1 MTFQKHFISVFTQ
14 QKDPFAKII
23 GQDVAKKQLKS
34 ALIANRHILIH
45 GPPGIG
51 KTTLVK
57 SIASLLPVEGKDN
70 KDSKLKSKE
79 TKDSSERF
87 IRVQGSPDLTAE
99 DLLGDIDPIK
109 ALEFGPL
116 SKEAFVPG
124 KIFKANNGIL
134 FFDEVNRCSEKLQN
148 ALLQAL
154 EEGFVTIGS
163 YDVDLPANFIFI
175 GTINPH
181 DMSTEKLN
189 EAFMDRFDVIEM
201 TYPETALI
209 EKRIVTLNVGDIGVI
224 FPPKLL
230 DFLVEYVRKL
240 RNPEKLVKFPSVR
253 ATIGI
258 YQRACANAII
268 MGRSEVTLG
277 DIEETFQSVLAHRI
291 ELKPSLKYTKSA
303 EEFLSDE
310 FKALVKAN
318 QLQTEQSDDA
328 DADDEDST

>member
-1 MTFQKHFISVFTQ
+1 MSFQKHFISVFTQ

-57 SIASLLPVEGKDN
+57 SISTLLPP
-70 KDSKLKSKE
+70 LTKSKDAKTE
-79 TKDSSERF
+79 QDERF

-99 DLLGDIDPIK
+99 DLIGDIDPIK
-109 ALEFGPL
+109 ALEYGPL

-163 YDVDLPANFIFI
+163 YDVDLPANFVFI

-181 DMSTEKLN
+181 DVSTEKLN

-201 TYPETALI
+201 TYPETANI
-209 EKRIVTLNVGDIGVI
+209 ERRIVTSNISGMAVK
-224 FPPKLL
+224 FPDKLL
-230 DFLVEYVRKL
+230 DFLIEYVRKL
-240 RNPEKLVKFPSVR
+240 RNPEKLIKFPSVR

-258 YQRACANAII
+258 YERSCANAII
-268 MGRSEVTLG
+268 MGRTEVTMQ
-277 DIEETFQSVLAHRI
+277 DIEDTFKSVLAHRI
-291 ELKPSLKYTKSA
+291 ELKPSLKYAKSP
-303 EEFLSDE
+303 EEFLSEE
-310 FKALVKAN
+310 FKALQKAN
-318 QLQTEQSDDA
+318 QLTSPS
-328 DADDEDST
+328 DDEDIDASEEQST